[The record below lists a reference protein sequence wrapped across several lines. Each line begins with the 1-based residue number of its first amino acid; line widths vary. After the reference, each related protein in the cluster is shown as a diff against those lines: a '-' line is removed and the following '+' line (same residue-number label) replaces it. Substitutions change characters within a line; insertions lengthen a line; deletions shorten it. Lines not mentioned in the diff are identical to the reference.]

1 MREEDLPAAR
11 AGRACIQ
18 RNAVTAAAVWGL
30 RALLLTAALV
40 RPSLVSTVYM
50 ALALLSFLGMP
61 LVTSPFRLVGACP
74 TALQAWLAGVALVV
88 SLTASVCHV
97 LQRAAS
103 VIPSPAS
110 GGVQSQEE
118 DVWLRMFG
126 FDGEGAFGSL
136 EGTQRVAPDAVVL
149 SLTLAGFA
157 AWCALRCTHDSESED
172 RRKASGARLPLNDD
186 PAASARPAG
195 ARHGDEDGRVSVRP
209 SRPSDA
215 TGSRSG
221 SPVAGRYATHSE
233 ADQSARAMALREAG
247 FGPTMGLSAL
257 TAALALA
264 CTAILVQSAVSL
276 PLLVILVVRATR
288 WACSSAAWW
297 GRPTLLGSRLL
308 AIVIAVYC
316 GLAAVAWHGS
326 SAILTMLR
334 PEALAPVE
342 PPAWFFELEKL
353 SAAVGLL
360 RLPAGGGTSWYTAHF
375 VSLIVATAAFA
386 ALFQRKVAV
395 SRAQAARRAEEE
407 EGEFAAAGDGTSG
420 GASRGASAGSL
431 AGAPPKAA
439 SDEAVAVGAF
449 GAAGLSAA
457 WGRGHAA
464 AAGGGT
470 AHPRA
475 GRAAGRVASRAGRAA
490 AGARSTRISVRVRTR
505 RVPRPILDCCGAVCE
520 AALPDH
526 LAGRATGAWGAKALR
541 RARREELR
549 SGPMLPDEEGHV
561 CATVC
566 GCVCTPCPANRPGP
580 SCASRV
586 LASLVSL
593 MRGQLG
599 MTLVLAAILAWITT
613 FPDAVSLAYAVAVV
627 GVFVL
632 ARGSN
637 GTTAASPL
645 IASSVR
651 AFAAVH
657 SLYLLGF
664 HASCAVAPFF
674 APAPFIAASR
684 SDDADVPL
692 NTQAVFHLYNG
703 LALLLGIVPGQYTPL
718 RMAFGLGVLVFA
730 AVYSKAA
737 SVPPDAALV
746 EAEVALAHSVAGTV
760 EAALSDVVGQYAW
773 ERGPHLDDETT
784 RLAHWHLAL
793 PPSEG
798 SGGRR
803 DGLVVSRAPGTGG
816 ALVGGGSVSLD
827 QVGTFAL
834 EKNEWRGM
842 SSGQTVRLPCVMAFA
857 VQARWGAWALLQWLR
872 SQSHWL
878 ALVAMYVLGLSH
890 VDVVAAG
897 YLVFFVLFFV
907 SKRARSC
914 GWRLLVAYSGVSV
927 CVVVGWWVM
936 ALHDRATALAI
947 PGWAFGLS
955 PPPHSPPMSGSSAP
969 SLWFSVTVPTN
980 VLIFLL
986 VSSQLSADF
995 VEDGLCGCTCGGC
1008 ACRRRA
1014 AEPRTRRQTSDDAIA
1029 AARNAAEVRR
1039 RFPWAEQAAAWLVG
1053 VWLRNGVW
1061 LCFGLYLVLP
1071 LLRPTVMGLVT
1082 LVVLS
1087 VVLGFYLV
1095 SMQRDIAASVAALEL
1110 RGSGTDAK
1118 SLGRGAAAAAQ
1129 ATQGISATRLR
1140 VPLGAMSA
1148 IQAVFLLL
1156 RYVYQFGSAQRW
1168 IDQLW
1173 NSTWL
1178 ADWFTVHQ
1186 LGLERYTDDSGN
1198 ALNGTSLY
1206 LSLLDTVALFLVAM
1220 LLIGAIS
1227 ATASSAAATAAA
1239 AAAVLVK
1246 LARARAEAAAMGETL
1261 PDLAPRAQPQGHSPP
1276 KAPEHA
1282 SSGCCVL
1289 RYGRSFVGTEH
1300 TVVADFVPP
1309 RAPGANPELN
1319 VRADFVVHRH
1329 GLASAP
1335 RQRRRTVVPGAGQT
1349 PRHSCAFDLCA
1360 LVESTLFHHGGK
1372 FTVASLG
1379 VAAAVQASL
1388 PGLVLLVTGLVLVLV
1403 LGGRQNAS
1411 VADGTHHGLCD
1422 SLCGTTMA
1430 ARRRGAASEA
1440 AEAGGDYVEAEDAD
1454 HDDEDGV
1461 GGTPARAASS
1471 RKPRNCCCNAVL
1483 CVLRN
1488 TFCCCCICL
1497 GVTEDA
1503 AAAPLRGGM
1512 ETESS
1517 TDSDDAVEPPPWGT
1531 GHPLGLAGGLNS
1543 DRDVTA
1549 QGDPAAGFGSQQRQ
1563 AALDQA
1569 VHAERRAS
1577 ALAFLRPGGAVQDHR
1592 WRGAGALD
1600 DGVQLAEAEASNR
1613 LAARSLG
1620 VLGRIGR
1627 AAPSD
1632 APLSH
1637 AGPQG
1642 GFFSSARA
1650 AVTGGRGSRAGNYAA
1665 VPSSSSS
1672 SSEKASSGSSRA
1684 ESAAGAPRVAA
1695 PAADAEAAAEQ
1706 SRIASVP
1713 LPLPSMCGMEPDLPY
1728 RPIAVDNAW
1737 GAAQASIRTSDVL
1750 VALGPTGLGALESAG
1765 SSLGGGSSR
1774 GLTAAASV
1782 TALRNAQQTRTAASI
1797 NWEARVTEHRTASLA
1812 DLLPSAPLSVLSVFR
1827 AGFTHTA
1834 ARLAVHRL
1842 RRVRAAMRRR
1852 PKGSTPMPEQF
1863 YGTSVRAREL
1873 PRRPFRDAWLIV
1885 LPIAGLLLLAKYASQ
1900 FKFAASL
1907 DASLTGLDGR
1917 WAGFWVVNTANNA
1930 TMPLSGR
1937 PDWAPLGVPSS
1948 IPGSGVAP
1956 SGFVYSTI
1964 FAGMWALVGPEVFVI
1979 VMAVLQRWAHTLDS
1993 QDTLRERRRLGKLH
2007 STGVLEAIA
2016 ADAGSLDAR
2025 VPLDQATVRALG
2037 VMQAV
2042 GLRVMLMAGL
2052 RRAPSDGAMAEV
2064 SPVAV
2069 AGEQPGATAS
2079 AASAAGATA
2088 AAAPAGRVLSDADAA
2103 AAWPGSRGSGRPPP
2117 VRTRLGL
2124 DAAAAPAPDRRPRL
2138 ASGGAGVEPA
2148 DLLPLQW
2155 EVHRA
2160 VPVGVLL
2167 DGPAADAAA
2176 RHALFLAGGGYTS
2189 MLDSG
2194 KLHVW
2199 DGDGAGGH
2207 ITLTRGSAL
2216 QSGSVATV
2224 AALAFGGAA
2233 LEAAH
2238 AAVRYAEAG
2247 TPFRL
2252 AVYAAACDL
2261 AVRHG
2266 LEPPEPPAMAWVS
2279 PEQVAA
2285 VRLCLAVE
2293 APGAPR
2299 SVALKLARLR
2309 LRSRQGSATSLGSDG
2324 GSEELGFLRQTM
2336 EERGSPS
2343 RSRVV
2348 SAGAEAPAAGHGV
2361 ADGARVAV
2369 SSLRRSASAAS
2380 TDSPARAAASA
2391 AGGAAAPTPPIGER
2405 RPRAPT
2411 RVEERANLVA
2421 LESRSRFETAAAR
2434 LRVVRER
2441 LLRPLV
2447 PASAACGR
2455 SLERHRGRTLLAI
2468 SAVLLVAA
2476 SLCLLSFW
2484 SLPLVFYAAVA
2495 IWTAV
2500 MRPTAADALAD
2511 ASPALRDAALVEA
2524 DSPGGVAALLIAAQA
2539 NNGCRGPALLLVRWL
2554 LALQILAQYVLIL
2567 GVPPA
2572 LWSQQGSDGRALP
2585 LTIWPWSAD
2594 QAARAWLGMPEQGRD
2609 AVWLLTLQMLA
2620 FLGIA
2625 LAVRYDRSR
2634 QRAAVLLLAG
2644 RHFVNVLQSDVDKA
2658 SAASALGG
2666 HPAAP
2671 RHRAS
2676 SKADARPK
2684 TEEELHAAQDKLA
2697 KLSASIAAAVV
2708 RSHRLKAKARL
2719 WRVRRYASVVSE
2731 AMDMAERGSDMAIPL
2746 QTAAAPFGGRRAAM
2760 GDKEAATSRRAA
2772 AGNEVMNELEGAR
2785 VFGSNIDGFVAV
2797 VATYSGSVIAAIL
2810 LTIAMLDGSQDIQ
2823 TFFLVALLLY
2833 VLFRRE
2839 RQPGSG
2845 QNQAAVADSQVMGKH
2860 AQMSLSN
2867 LIAGLP
2873 SLGQV
2878 LSLPGSDKGAKSGAE
2893 SVASGASP
2901 GAAASVRSAE
2911 EVSARGNAASDQGS
2925 AAGAADDG
2933 AVGDPAPATPSAKPA
2948 GCCKQCCGCDSG
2960 WGKRLAETDGA
2971 YHPDHGDEV
2980 EGPPIPTCSRCLGWH
2995 TSSDRAAIS
3004 ARIPWI
3010 VMLVASGTFLLMQLV
3025 YQIPSVDGIPA
3036 CAAQA
3041 TCLTA
3046 EGLIGLRKLSLPGF
3060 AVDEASPCF
3069 SPLPDDSP
3077 AVAPLSNSTQEPSN
3091 VNCPSPF
3098 QMSGGGLGLL
3108 LLMVIGSLWQ
3118 LLLLDSSVTNAVRAA
3133 HAEDAVRARLRG
3145 WVWFQHERHRRQK
3158 QTRAFKTQ
3166 LRTRRRRLRALVR
3179 RVARWRALLDG
3190 AKTAASTVAAASN
3203 AFPPAAPRLIRA
3215 AVLPTGDVEVS
3226 WDPPVG
3232 YTNETP
3238 RGQQSALAR
3247 SSSTGQADEMDS
3259 DEDSNG
3265 RRSSVRRSH
3274 EGVAGAGS
3282 VSSSTFLAGSGT
3294 MMAIGALQPAADLT
3308 YDVSWQA
3315 RGSQLFPAT
3324 ITPRTAAGQHSV
3336 VLRGLPI
3343 GRHVT
3348 LTVRACNPA
3357 GAGPF
3362 ADKGAEVGRRT
3373 WVAVLGSGPV
3383 ELAKA
3388 ARVSAGNR
3396 GLDVEAAAWRAGAA
3410 PLLGAQTV
3418 AAILASQA
3426 LREAAGAKAD
3436 ADAASQTLTSPQAD
3450 APGPA
3455 GPVQSPPARGP
3466 PQPLAAASAGRPS
3479 LAPPPQHQHHSSGSG
3494 ASSAGSPPAGGIV
3507 LHDRQAGSVPAAV
3520 AAQAA
3525 QAPVQ
3530 GAEVGGVP
3538 IVLTGGATLTPK
3550 EQADLR
3556 LRAAAAA
3563 KTARGEDDQGCV
3575 AATRT
3580 WFAGLCAPGPEKD
3593 AAELLRG
3600 ADDTAFGWFVNK
3612 LAGAV
3617 DRTVKPRPVAG
3628 FVSSLVTLEDA
3639 FVAVGLRCRGAASGG
3654 DGNDDDDDDSGRS
3667 GRDRQ
3672 GCCACCAKPG
3682 PNDASAGPQTGESI
3696 VESASKVDGQDAATV
3711 MSASVRGAG
3720 QAGDARS
3727 EAGGKPAPSK
3737 RAAASRGAADE
3748 DEDEDED
3755 DTGGDGKPSKGEAA
3769 AAAGMEDVDE
3779 AAAEVEEENTGRVSH
3794 TLRSLLR
3801 ERAELAVSD
3810 AKAGAVTAGEA
3821 WALLPWWARVGLL
3834 AHLSM
3839 FAVLSHTHVLV
3850 AAVAVLSLLVD
3861 ASVVAALP
3869 TVVLLVLILPRYP
3882 MAPAASWWAL
3892 TIWLVVL
3899 VVVKNLLQTPLFCL
3913 LVHPETRNLF
3923 WAAGAECV
3931 SPSPITPATSSSL
3944 APGTVLYPA
3953 SSPQAI
3959 VAAAQLVQPVQ
3970 AFGITKFSPL
3980 LGGEGFG
3987 PGIAWDCIL
3996 LLTLLVHRAALVAK
4010 GTWATDG
4017 VVGISAVRSA
4027 AAAEAAIL
4035 PAPKATKDRD
4045 AMAFGQESDEEEDKA
4060 DPEGED
4066 DEQAPEAVVVAAA
4079 AFSRK
4084 RRSSAGSG
4092 RMAAAAS
4099 AVSAAH
4105 AAAAAAPGRPRGAS
4119 ALRRTALDAIAEG
4132 QEGPSAALS
4141 AARGDVDPAADGVD
4155 VDELAGH
4162 HGGNGDS
4169 PHSGGHSPSGDK
4181 HDSDDDDDG
4190 LIQGLADV
4198 AAHSGNLGHSR
4209 SRSSPDHDEGALLA
4223 AIVGIAPAA
4232 SAPGQAA
4239 GGAPLSEGG
4248 AAQAPIPPPPA
4259 LSGAAAA
4266 GAQRR
4271 HSRGESDPDDT
4282 DTYDEDV
4289 DEAGSDGLGAG
4300 AADSGPASAAQPAW
4314 ATVME
4319 AVLPFEAAP
4328 SPAPLGRSRRRSG
4341 SDVAGAA
4348 LTPEER
4354 LDAEAEVCAGKGL
4367 PTALQSDFAVVRWAA
4382 FTVARE
4388 EILPKWRRRLEGELA
4403 IAAAGT
4409 PSPAGDAADRASLAR
4424 QQLHRD
4430 GPDPRQAAEPQ
4441 DSGAGVASS
4450 GQPYRR
4456 HTSGARVPFQREGIA
4471 GLPPHTESAPSQL
4484 RDAPPDASADGK
4496 AAALEQVVVH
4506 TGAAT
4511 EGAPAP
4517 APAGKTDSGT
4527 PLSGGRPSPRANVA
4541 VAAATAVV
4549 MAPVRASD
4557 RLLSCARMCAAKSV
4571 LCAFD
4576 TLSGITNRQYQGLS
4590 RRMPDKPGVDLF
4602 WGTAIAQLVLL
4613 LYTLVTFGAMTG
4625 NGAGLQEELAYNQFS
4640 GSLVV
4645 ALVLQI
4651 FLMAVD
4657 RVAFLWRSAT
4667 LKAVLQAVTSIGV
4680 HISVFY
4686 VIPLQT
4692 QRRFGGEN
4700 KLLVVYYILWLV
4712 VLVMGAMQLHYGFA
4726 RTPPRD
4732 TLKAGG
4738 PDSLRYTLLLI
4749 ANSIPFL
4756 LELRGLLDWAA
4767 TKTSLDVFMWMKL
4780 ESIHNALYVTQND
4793 MNYRKA
4799 DKETLS
4805 GKQQQPFWAAK
4816 FIYGWCMVIVILVCI
4831 VGPMLLFS
4839 NLNPT
4844 LESNLITNV
4853 ATTVRLMGEN
4863 RSYAVYASTQTES
4876 IELASTIGGND
4887 KWFLQLQ
4894 SNASGAE
4901 DAPVGAGALL
4911 AVRSPVETDWLDQTQ
4926 RSVVFPFPD
4935 RRWTVAPPA
4944 LDSLVDLLGRAAG
4957 SELRAFERRLA
4968 PSRGLAAPA
4977 QSSSEAAPQAQPAPR
4992 ATTGFASRL
5001 FPEAALRPYAAE
5013 YSPRSSAGRVRLP
5026 HFAPRSLQLPL
5037 PSPEPTPGPAPAPP
5051 GAPPIV
5057 SLSLEG
5063 QFERPGP
5070 TGAEVA
5076 RWESAVPISQEQA
5089 LVLHDALVAAAN
5101 SSFAARTTTAVG
5113 APIVVRG
5120 VFPYVLRLP
5129 ATTAVAAIGQRTR
5142 DIRLQLHIGIPADP
5156 LEAQAMRRRAEAEA
5170 EAFAASRGFGA
5181 RGDGLA
5187 ARATSTMQ
5195 VDPATGEV
5203 RAALAVPALPATI
5216 YPLWW
5221 TAEIPADDKFGPAP
5235 EGGGLEFITVSDRI
5249 APNLLTS
5256 SLGGSIIAVYTLL
5269 LITVAGLFRG
5279 TCVVKSQQV
5288 MYQELED
5295 CRYLMELCEAIH
5307 FAEADT
5313 QYPRH
5318 LENEVYLYETLIG
5331 FYRSPEI
5338 LARITRKR
5346 D

>member
-1 MREEDLPAAR
+1 
-11 AGRACIQ
+11 
-18 RNAVTAAAVWGL
+18 
-30 RALLLTAALV
+30 
-40 RPSLVSTVYM
+40 
-50 ALALLSFLGMP
+50 
-61 LVTSPFRLVGACP
+61 
-74 TALQAWLAGVALVV
+74 
-88 SLTASVCHV
+88 
-97 LQRAAS
+97 
-103 VIPSPAS
+103 
-110 GGVQSQEE
+110 
-118 DVWLRMFG
+118 
-126 FDGEGAFGSL
+126 
-136 EGTQRVAPDAVVL
+136 
-149 SLTLAGFA
+149 
-157 AWCALRCTHDSESED
+157 
-172 RRKASGARLPLNDD
+172 
-186 PAASARPAG
+186 
-195 ARHGDEDGRVSVRP
+195 
-209 SRPSDA
+209 
-215 TGSRSG
+215 
-221 SPVAGRYATHSE
+221 
-233 ADQSARAMALREAG
+233 MALREAG

-264 CTAILVQSAVSL
+264 CTAVLVQSAVSL
-276 PLLVILVVRATR
+276 PLLVILVVRVTR

-457 WGRGHAA
+457 
-464 AAGGGT
+464 
-470 AHPRA
+470 
-475 GRAAGRVASRAGRAA
+475 
-490 AGARSTRISVRVRTR
+490 
-505 RVPRPILDCCGAVCE
+505 
-520 AALPDH
+520 
-526 LAGRATGAWGAKALR
+526 
-541 RARREELR
+541 
-549 SGPMLPDEEGHV
+549 
-561 CATVC
+561 
-566 GCVCTPCPANRPGP
+566 PGP

-746 EAEVALAHSVAGTV
+746 EVRTDCTSAPALAAAAADLAARQSAGVLARKRIRSRKPAARASAAAAAAATAMQAARAASASSGAAGSAPGSAAGARSQAVVAAPKPRRQLASVPGVAAPSPLDRSPALGGGERPGGGGTVRRGAAMIETPGPADAKAVSAAATQGPAADADAEPDADGDDDGDDDGDATALARPGGRAAVGAPMVGTQAEVALAHSVAGTV

-816 ALVGGGSVSLD
+816 ALVGGGSLSLD

-834 EKNEWRGM
+834 EKNDWRGM

-1014 AEPRTRRQTSDDAIA
+1014 AEPRTRRQTSEDAIA

-1239 AAAVLVK
+1239 AAAGAGAGAGDGGAATPRPGHARRNTGSEAGPRRGGGAAGASGGSGSGNADAAGAASASAAGAGAGAGGTAVAT
-1246 LARARAEAAAMGETL
+1246 ARAPGPLRRPGALVLDEDEGTDAEDGAVIEGTEWTQLPGLAARVRPQPSLIAARPVCVDVASLSRAGTSGVFGSGAAPKRVTVWVLGVYRTSALLHT
-1261 PDLAPRAQPQGHSPP
+1261 ARPQGHSPP

-2079 AASAAGATA
+2079 GASAAGATA
-2088 AAAPAGRVLSDADAA
+2088 AAAPAGRALSDADAA
-2103 AAWPGSRGSGRPPP
+2103 AAWPGSRGSSRPPP

-2911 EVSARGNAASDQGS
+2911 EVSARGDAASDQGS

-2933 AVGDPAPATPSAKPA
+2933 AGSLPAPATPSAKPA

-2971 YHPDHGDEV
+2971 YHPDHGDAV

-3069 SPLPDDSP
+3069 SPMPDDSP

-3455 GPVQSPPARGP
+3455 ATVPSPPARGP

-3682 PNDASAGPQTGESI
+3682 PKDASAGPQTGESI

-3727 EAGGKPAPSK
+3727 EAGGKPAPAK

-3923 WAAGAECV
+3923 WAAGAECI

-4248 AAQAPIPPPPA
+4248 AAQAPVPPPPA

-4354 LDAEAEVCAGKGL
+4354 LDAEAEACAGKGL

-4403 IAAAGT
+4403 IAAAGS

-5013 YSPRSSAGRVRLP
+5013 YVPRSSAGRVRLP

>member
-1 MREEDLPAAR
+1 
-11 AGRACIQ
+11 
-18 RNAVTAAAVWGL
+18 
-30 RALLLTAALV
+30 
-40 RPSLVSTVYM
+40 
-50 ALALLSFLGMP
+50 
-61 LVTSPFRLVGACP
+61 
-74 TALQAWLAGVALVV
+74 
-88 SLTASVCHV
+88 
-97 LQRAAS
+97 
-103 VIPSPAS
+103 
-110 GGVQSQEE
+110 
-118 DVWLRMFG
+118 
-126 FDGEGAFGSL
+126 
-136 EGTQRVAPDAVVL
+136 
-149 SLTLAGFA
+149 
-157 AWCALRCTHDSESED
+157 
-172 RRKASGARLPLNDD
+172 
-186 PAASARPAG
+186 
-195 ARHGDEDGRVSVRP
+195 
-209 SRPSDA
+209 
-215 TGSRSG
+215 
-221 SPVAGRYATHSE
+221 
-233 ADQSARAMALREAG
+233 
-247 FGPTMGLSAL
+247 MGLSAL

-264 CTAILVQSAVSL
+264 CTAVLVQSAVSL
-276 PLLVILVVRATR
+276 PLLVILVVRVTR

-457 WGRGHAA
+457 
-464 AAGGGT
+464 
-470 AHPRA
+470 
-475 GRAAGRVASRAGRAA
+475 
-490 AGARSTRISVRVRTR
+490 
-505 RVPRPILDCCGAVCE
+505 
-520 AALPDH
+520 
-526 LAGRATGAWGAKALR
+526 
-541 RARREELR
+541 ARREELR

-816 ALVGGGSVSLD
+816 ALVGGGSLSLD

-834 EKNEWRGM
+834 EKNDWRGM

-1014 AEPRTRRQTSDDAIA
+1014 AEPRTRRQTSEDAIA

-1206 LSLLDTVALFLVAM
+1206 LSLLDT
-1220 LLIGAIS
+1220 
-1227 ATASSAAATAAA
+1227 
-1239 AAAVLVK
+1239 
-1246 LARARAEAAAMGETL
+1246 
-1261 PDLAPRAQPQGHSPP
+1261 PQGHSPP

-2079 AASAAGATA
+2079 GASAAGATA
-2088 AAAPAGRVLSDADAA
+2088 AAAPAGRALSDADAA
-2103 AAWPGSRGSGRPPP
+2103 AAWPGSRGSSRPPP

-2911 EVSARGNAASDQGS
+2911 EVSARGDAASDQG
-2925 AAGAADDG
+2925 
-2933 AVGDPAPATPSAKPA
+2933 
-2948 GCCKQCCGCDSG
+2948 
-2960 WGKRLAETDGA
+2960 
-2971 YHPDHGDEV
+2971 
-2980 EGPPIPTCSRCLGWH
+2980 RCLGWH

-3069 SPLPDDSP
+3069 SPMPDDSP

-3455 GPVQSPPARGP
+3455 ATVPSPPARGP

-3682 PNDASAGPQTGESI
+3682 PKDASAGPQTGESI

-3727 EAGGKPAPSK
+3727 EAGGKPAPAK

-3923 WAAGAECV
+3923 WAAGAECI

-4248 AAQAPIPPPPA
+4248 AAQAPVPPPPA

-4354 LDAEAEVCAGKGL
+4354 LDAEAEACAGKGL

-4403 IAAAGT
+4403 IAAAGS

-4692 QRRFGGEN
+4692 QRALRRREQ
-4700 KLLVVYYILWLV
+4700 
-4712 VLVMGAMQLHYGFA
+4712 A
-4726 RTPPRD
+4726 
-4732 TLKAGG
+4732 AG
-4738 PDSLRYTLLLI
+4738 R
-4749 ANSIPFL
+4749 
-4756 LELRGLLDWAA
+4756 
-4767 TKTSLDVFMWMKL
+4767 
-4780 ESIHNALYVTQND
+4780 ND

-5013 YSPRSSAGRVRLP
+5013 YSP
-5026 HFAPRSLQLPL
+5026 
-5037 PSPEPTPGPAPAPP
+5037 GPAPD
-5051 GAPPIV
+5051 G
-5057 SLSLEG
+5057 LEG

-5195 VDPATGEV
+5195 TTSLAPRP
-5203 RAALAVPALPATI
+5203 RAA
-5216 YPLWW
+5216 
-5221 TAEIPADDKFGPAP
+5221 GSS
-5235 EGGGLEFITVSDRI
+5235 FITVSDRI